1 MSQKPPPKQFVKS
14 PIKGT
19 KSAIMVSSA
28 KGGVGKSTVAINLAF
43 ALQHLGLKIGI
54 LDADVYGPS
63 LPKLLNLNEKPKSE
77 DNKTIMP
84 LEKFGVQCMSMGIL
98 IDEQTPMMWRGPM
111 VISAIKTMTQKVLWK
126 ERDIILIDMPPGT
139 GDAYLTIAN
148 EVNPDGII
156 LVTTN
161 NIMSAEDT
169 LKSKITFNKLEI
181 PILGFLINMYENSK
195 GKYKMSAKEL
205 QNLLDVNCFGT
216 IYFDNNLAEFKSQT
230 ITKVFKPIIELI

>member
-1 MSQKPPPKQFVKS
+1 MGFYIDKDKS
-14 PIKGT
+14 LT
-19 KSAIMVSSA
+19 
-28 KGGVGKSTVAINLAF
+28 
-43 ALQHLGLKIGI
+43 
-54 LDADVYGPS
+54 
-63 LPKLLNLNEKPKSE
+63 
-77 DNKTIMP
+77 
-84 LEKFGVQCMSMGIL
+84 
-98 IDEQTPMMWRGPM
+98 WRGPM
-111 VISAIKTMTQKVLWK
+111 LSSALKQIYNQTKWGDL
-126 ERDIILIDMPPGT
+126 DYLIIDMPPGT

-161 NIMSAEDT
+161 HIMSAEDT

-205 QNLLDVNCFGT
+205 QNLLDVSCFGT

>member
-1 MSQKPPPKQFVKS
+1 MFLTCTNIFRKYSFITKAVKNLQLNPNLES
-14 PIKGT
+14 SFTVKKIYRHFWHIK
-19 KSAIMVSSA
+19 KR
-28 KGGVGKSTVAINLAF
+28 
-43 ALQHLGLKIGI
+43 
-54 LDADVYGPS
+54 
-63 LPKLLNLNEKPKSE
+63 
-77 DNKTIMP
+77 
-84 LEKFGVQCMSMGIL
+84 KFIDYESMGFY
-98 IDEQTPMMWRGPM
+98 IDKDKSLTWRGPM
-111 VISAIKTMTQKVLWK
+111 LSSALKQIYNQTKWGDL
-126 ERDIILIDMPPGT
+126 DYLIIDMPPGT

-161 NIMSAEDT
+161 HIMSAEDT

-205 QNLLDVNCFGT
+205 QNLLDVSCFGT

>member
-1 MSQKPPPKQFVKS
+1 MA
-14 PIKGT
+14 IK
-19 KSAIMVSSA
+19 KIIAIASA
-28 KGGVGKSTVAINLAF
+28 KGGVGKSTIAACLAKV
-43 ALQHLGLKIGI
+43 LGQNNNVGLF
-54 LDADVYGPS
+54 DADIYGPS
-63 LPKLLNLNEKPKSE
+63 QHLIFNLKDQINSKAFKTSTTNLQPLKKENLL
-77 DNKTIMP
+77 I
-84 LEKFGVQCMSMGIL
+84 MSMGFYVNKDKSL
-98 IDEQTPMMWRGPM
+98 TWRGPM
-111 VISAIKTMTQKVLWK
+111 LSSALKQIYNQTKWGDL
-126 ERDIILIDMPPGT
+126 DYLIIDMPPGT
-139 GDAYLTIAN
+139 GDPYLTIAN

-205 QNLLDVNCFGT
+205 QNLLDVNCFGK

>member
-1 MSQKPPPKQFVKS
+1 MA
-14 PIKGT
+14 IK
-19 KSAIMVSSA
+19 KIIAIASA
-28 KGGVGKSTVAINLAF
+28 KGGVGKSTIAACLAKV
-43 ALQHLGLKIGI
+43 LGKDNTVGLF
-54 LDADVYGPS
+54 DADIYGPS
-63 LPKLLNLNEKPKSE
+63 QHLIFNLKDQINSKAFKTSTTNLQPLKKENLL
-77 DNKTIMP
+77 I
-84 LEKFGVQCMSMGIL
+84 MSMGFYINKDKSL
-98 IDEQTPMMWRGPM
+98 TWRGPM
-111 VISAIKTMTQKVLWK
+111 LSSVLKQIYNQTKWG
-126 ERDIILIDMPPGT
+126 DLDYLIIDMPPGT